1 VHVHVLPRAGR
12 SELVGRH
19 GDALRVRVTAAPVD
33 GRANDATAR
42 MLANALRVPLSR
54 VVLASGGQSRIK
66 RFRVSGLSAEEV
78 TRRLETALDS

>member
-42 MLANALRVPLSR
+42 VLATALRVPPSR